1 MFSCSECSFKSPR
14 RLNVHQREHGE
25 KKSEETIYQCNCC
38 SYTTNLPY
46 NLRRQKIQEN
56 HGPAL
61 KQQKIVHQELGH
73 QAVEDQ
79 TIGAV
84 EVEDQ
89 TELTPSDP
97 VTPAKQHSNYEIV
110 DFEDEEALTPKK
122 MYAVCHS
129 EMKWKTFN
137 FQLKVFNTR
146 LAKLTNGQLNDD
158 DVLLFTLHQVVEDRG
173 GFHRIKNWDTVAAI
187 LGSTPQTVKDLYQSR
202 LLQLEMTEKSRKSE
216 LRALD
221 IPFWWDDGDPVSF
234 TNRHTFL
241 NPNVVSN
248 RTVENVLR
256 KIFNDYYLPSQVTDA
271 PFEVKDTW
279 MYVTKMCGGLI
290 LINMEKMYIEGAESD
305 I

>member
-73 QAVEDQ
+73 QAVEDQTIGAVEEAVEDQ

-187 LGSTPQTVKDLYQSR
+187 LGSTPQTVKDLYQSISSTGAHIGWQIPTIEMKR
-202 LLQLEMTEKSRKSE
+202 SAAGGDKVGMAGAPPDWAGGGGSWMANGELLGHQE
-216 LRALD
+216 
-221 IPFWWDDGDPVSF
+221 
-234 TNRHTFL
+234 
-241 NPNVVSN
+241 
-248 RTVENVLR
+248 
-256 KIFNDYYLPSQVTDA
+256 
-271 PFEVKDTW
+271 
-279 MYVTKMCGGLI
+279 
-290 LINMEKMYIEGAESD
+290 
-305 I
+305 